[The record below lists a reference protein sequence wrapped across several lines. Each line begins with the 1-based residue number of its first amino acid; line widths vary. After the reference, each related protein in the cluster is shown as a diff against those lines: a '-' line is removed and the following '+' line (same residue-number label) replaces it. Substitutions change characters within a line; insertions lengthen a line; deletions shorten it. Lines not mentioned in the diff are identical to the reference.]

1 MSTSIVADLSSGH
14 EELNGPPDHVGHG
27 MRFGIQTAVDA
38 SYQEAAAPF
47 WHTSWMLC
55 DEL

>member
-14 EELNGPPDHVGHG
+14 EELNGPPDRVGHG

-38 SYQEAAAPF
+38 SHQEAAAPF